1 MNPIHHSFVSNFLIS
16 VCPIAS
22 HVSASSSSDGRCIW
36 QHSHFVECLVDR
48 RKLVQSNCGCLRCTQ
63 DSSLSDSGE
72 HSNVLNIPRRK
83 CNQSVRAQLW
93 FGGSRMAH
101 VVCERSM
108 HNTVVMGVEGVRRCA
123 RGLAQC
129 SIETLQYSRRIA
141 YRTGTGRQTA
151 RQQSAARKSN
161 RVPPSITTTLSR
173 VWCERAATYVCFLS
187 LRIVSLKNQR
197 HAKLIW
203 CATYHLARGF
213 GGVSGKRPYRA
224 RLGRHGVRAHVRA
237 PGGPRNRN
245 VSMRTMPVPRS
256 QESGKSELGIMC
268 GVELEL
274 V

>member
-1 MNPIHHSFVSNFLIS
+1 
-16 VCPIAS
+16 
-22 HVSASSSSDGRCIW
+22 
-36 QHSHFVECLVDR
+36 
-48 RKLVQSNCGCLRCTQ
+48 
-63 DSSLSDSGE
+63 
-72 HSNVLNIPRRK
+72 
-83 CNQSVRAQLW
+83 
-93 FGGSRMAH
+93 MAH

-108 HNTVVMGVEGVRRCA
+108 HNTVVMGVEGVRRCARGLNTVVMGVEGVRRCA

-173 VWCERAATYVCFLS
+173 VWCERAATYVWFLS

-197 HAKLIW
+197 HAKLRARVPR
-203 CATYHLARGF
+203 ATYHLARGF

-237 PGGPRNRN
+237 PGGPGNRN

-256 QESGKSELGIMC
+256 QESGKSELGMMC